1 MIVQR
6 LLIPAPLRR
15 VSYSVRSE
23 CTPSAR
29 RGPCSGPRVLSCR
42 PVNRLRA
49 PFAEGAIRANEW
61 HGACNPDGMM
71 LPLDA
76 HSSPVHLKTRR
87 ALVVDDEPVVCESC
101 RRILIGQGFQ
111 VETSTDSSTG
121 LRLAELN
128 EYDVILLD
136 IRMPFIDGV
145 RFLERLRQV
154 RPVVPV
160 IVITGHAADAYTRAA
175 HRLGICE
182 CIAKPFTPAEIA
194 QAVHRSLGHPC
205 PSSDPSEAASTDAP
219 DPPGRSRP
227 SWQ

>member
-1 MIVQR
+1 
-6 LLIPAPLRR
+6 
-15 VSYSVRSE
+15 
-23 CTPSAR
+23 
-29 RGPCSGPRVLSCR
+29 
-42 PVNRLRA
+42 
-49 PFAEGAIRANEW
+49 
-61 HGACNPDGMM
+61 MM
-71 LPLDA
+71 LPLNA
-76 HSSPVHLKTRR
+76 HSSPVHRKTLR

-175 HRLGICE
+175 YRLGICE

-194 QAVHRSLGHPC
+194 QAVHRSLGHAD
-205 PSSDPSEAASTDAP
+205 PSSDPSEITSADAP
-219 DPPGRSRP
+219 DPPGLSRP